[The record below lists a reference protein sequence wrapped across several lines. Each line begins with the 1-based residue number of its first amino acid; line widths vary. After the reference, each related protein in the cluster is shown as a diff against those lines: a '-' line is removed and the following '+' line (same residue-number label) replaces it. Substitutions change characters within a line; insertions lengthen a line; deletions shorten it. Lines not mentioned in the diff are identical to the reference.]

1 MQESGTCKKFNSDH
15 HTAVRR
21 SGFEIHSFISC
32 GLLASSVS
40 FTFYLLLL
48 LLISVCGSAWVY
60 VHFMSSVAR
69 RGQKM
74 MLGHLEIEL

>member
-15 HTAVRR
+15 HTAVR
-21 SGFEIHSFISC
+21 SGGFDIHSFISC
-32 GLLASSVS
+32 GLLASRVF
-40 FTFYLLLL
+40 FTFHLLLL

-60 VHFMSSVAR
+60 VHFMSSVAC

-74 MLGHLEIEL
+74 TLDHLEIEL